1 MIRPQKDEDGLGNG
15 QEGEGILE
23 GVCMYQCVRVCVYV
37 CQNKYKFGSRVNWG
51 HWLRRVVNIV

>member
-23 GVCMYQCVRVCVYV
+23 GVCIYQCV
-37 CQNKYKFGSRVNWG
+37 
-51 HWLRRVVNIV
+51 